1 HLKPLFIIFFYILSQ
16 TAYLNID
23 STMLGILK
31 GNKTVGFYSVSIKM
45 VKIVL
50 PIIASLGIVLSPR
63 IIENIK
69 LGRDREVK
77 RDIELNLNF
86 IFFITIPATL
96 LMFILADNLI
106 IILSGIE
113 YVESIVPMKIMLP
126 VIIFI
131 SISSFASSQILIPTN
146 NEKKVLRVALIGLG
160 SNFILNMFLIPS
172 YSIIGAALA
181 TLIAEFIVCYFR
193 MKEVEKIFP
202 NYKIFSKSR
211 NIYMY
216 TSIFAFIIVWGLS
229 QIAIKT
235 GFSAENIFIQS
246 FIMVIVYK
254 VIYLGWLIYKK
265 EYFTLK
271 VIEIFKNKILK

>member
-1 HLKPLFIIFFYILSQ
+1 
-16 TAYLNID
+16 NID